1 MPPAAKTKA
10 AKPKAAIPKPAK
22 ASAAKTKAAK
32 PKAAIPK
39 PARASADKPFLRFT
53 HAKPLRVRTLQV
65 LDAIDTD
72 DDPLP
77 HRDALGKLIV
87 ELSNAGLNFFFIESV
102 GKLKMGF
109 IVNQTASLGIGSVM
123 RVLGPTVRNIV
134 GRMDKKQ
141 LRQVSGIMRQMMV

>member
-10 AKPKAAIPKPAK
+10 AKPKAAIAKPAK
-22 ASAAKTKAAK
+22 AAPKKAAAKTPAAK
-32 PKAAIPK
+32 
-39 PARASADKPFLRFT
+39 ASAEKPFLRFT
-53 HAKPLRVRTLQV
+53 HAKPLRVRTLKV

-72 DDPLP
+72 EDPLP
-77 HRDALGKLIV
+77 QRDVLGKLIV
-87 ELSNAGLNFFFIESV
+87 ELSDAGLHFFFLEPV

-109 IVNQTASLGIGSVM
+109 VVNQTASLGIGSVM

-134 GRMDKKQ
+134 GRMDKQQ